1 MSNAKMR
8 HFRAHGGGLQYG
20 FVFLCIAF
28 SVDVMDV
35 TRAHSV
41 LSPHFLKPQIH
52 YFQWQCESP
61 VSLVRS
67 NLTMLGSLEPCRWR
81 SIGDQVMKGPGIAQ
95 YAHKSKSLIQDHN
108 SRQCFEVNSAV

>member
-1 MSNAKMR
+1 MLADLRQQNAKMR

-41 LSPHFLKPQIH
+41 LIFSSRKFII
-52 YFQWQCESP
+52 SSGS
-61 VSLVRS
+61 VSRRFHL
-67 NLTMLGSLEPCRWR
+67 
-81 SIGDQVMKGPGIAQ
+81 
-95 YAHKSKSLIQDHN
+95 
-108 SRQCFEVNSAV
+108 FEAI